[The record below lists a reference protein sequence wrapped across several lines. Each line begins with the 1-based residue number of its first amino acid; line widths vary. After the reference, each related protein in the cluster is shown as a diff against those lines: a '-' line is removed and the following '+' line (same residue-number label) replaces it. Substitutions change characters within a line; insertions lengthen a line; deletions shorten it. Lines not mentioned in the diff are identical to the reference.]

1 MRRKNECLEGVHQAE
16 STRRPSP
23 TRISARIRGS
33 LSLLFFPRTRSP
45 SHDLYEPAGSTK
57 LPDTDISDPEDQ
69 EEEDFFAYA
78 RQVFDAKEFQRVAT
92 ILRDC
97 DSPKAVFLRLYARYL
112 ESERVAQLQWWKLS
126 SK

>member
-1 MRRKNECLEGVHQAE
+1 M
-16 STRRPSP
+16 
-23 TRISARIRGS
+23 SAWRAFIKRS
-33 LSLLFFPRTRSP
+33 QLADLLPLAYQRVYAARFPCCSSHELDLP
-45 SHDLYEPAGSTK
+45 SHNLYEPAGSTK

-97 DSPKAVFLRLYARYL
+97 DSPKAVFLRLYARDL